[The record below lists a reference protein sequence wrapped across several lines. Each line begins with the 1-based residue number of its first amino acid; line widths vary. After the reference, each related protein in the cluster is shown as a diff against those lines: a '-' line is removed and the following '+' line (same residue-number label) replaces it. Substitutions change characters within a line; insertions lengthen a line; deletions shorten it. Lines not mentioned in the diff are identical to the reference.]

1 MEHEIKGKRFG
12 EILPVPQVE
21 PVYPVSHMHIN
32 VVTLQVPPY
41 SQSESET
48 QAPIKNHFIIVKT
61 YVMVCIEVLFKD
73 NEDDDKENEQ
83 DDVDNFRDNSIDN
96 DYDDDDDEDGDDE

>member
-1 MEHEIKGKRFG
+1 MVKATELNLHGDFSLVIEWDVEHEKKGKRFG

-48 QAPIKNHFIIVKT
+48 QAPIKNH
-61 YVMVCIEVLFKD
+61 L
-73 NEDDDKENEQ
+73 
-83 DDVDNFRDNSIDN
+83 
-96 DYDDDDDEDGDDE
+96 